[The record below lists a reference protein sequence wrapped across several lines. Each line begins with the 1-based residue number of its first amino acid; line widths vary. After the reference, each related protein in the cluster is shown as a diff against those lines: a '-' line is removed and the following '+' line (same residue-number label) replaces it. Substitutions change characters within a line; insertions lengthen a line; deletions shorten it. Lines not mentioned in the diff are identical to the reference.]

1 MASSST
7 WRRSRRRCSGSG
19 HGRTRAALP
28 AGRRSRCTLLSR
40 GAATVLCVRPARR
53 IVDLEV
59 KLDGRRV
66 ESETTCMWAGA
77 YVLTVATVLPD
88 RGLAFELVSSFVGH
102 RDVATHVTHLTLGPA
117 GKAAEIG
124 AHDHAHESLDPMIRA
139 RECAYEHVQV
149 LLQQLTSLG
158 HDVSID
164 VPDDAFDELERIEA

>member
-1 MASSST
+1 M
-7 WRRSRRRCSGSG
+7 
-19 HGRTRAALP
+19 
-28 AGRRSRCTLLSR
+28 
-40 GAATVLCVRPARR
+40 LCVRPARR
-53 IVDLEV
+53 IVDLDV

-77 YVLTVATVLPD
+77 YVLTVATVLPE

-102 RDVATHVTHLTLGPA
+102 RDVATHATHLALGPP
-117 GKAAEIG
+117 GKAAEIS

-149 LLQQLTSLG
+149 LLEQLTSLG
-158 HDVSID
+158 HDVSIE